1 MAARAPLRK
10 VGPKLI
16 VILANLGI
24 VKVVKMIRI
33 VKIAI
38 IKKVR
43 MIISHN
49 DHLMSKNII
58 SHKGSPYHEDS
69 EAHTLTTVPGVTK
82 IIVKRTL

>member
-1 MAARAPLRK
+1 M
-10 VGPKLI
+10 

-43 MIISHN
+43 MIIPHTASSWK